1 MRDLIIWK
9 ILLIGFHFD
18 IRDNKVSN
26 LLKKMPQSHTLEV
39 QNVERW
45 KLHGKLM
52 ICKSQ
57 YCFVNIFA
65 MKDQIFMKFYI

>member
-26 LLKKMPQSHTLEV
+26 LLNKMPQSHTLEV
-39 QNVERW
+39 QKCGNMQNTLKMDYLKKKISLQQ
-45 KLHGKLM
+45 KLESL
-52 ICKSQ
+52 
-57 YCFVNIFA
+57 
-65 MKDQIFMKFYI
+65 

>member
-26 LLKKMPQSHTLEV
+26 LMSRNATKSDFRGAKM
-39 QNVERW
+39 W
-45 KLHGKLM
+45 KYAK
-52 ICKSQ
+52 
-57 YCFVNIFA
+57 
-65 MKDQIFMKFYI
+65 YIEN

>member
-39 QNVERW
+39 QKCGNMQNTL
-45 KLHGKLM
+45 KIHD
-52 ICKSQ
+52 
-57 YCFVNIFA
+57 F
-65 MKDQIFMKFYI
+65 